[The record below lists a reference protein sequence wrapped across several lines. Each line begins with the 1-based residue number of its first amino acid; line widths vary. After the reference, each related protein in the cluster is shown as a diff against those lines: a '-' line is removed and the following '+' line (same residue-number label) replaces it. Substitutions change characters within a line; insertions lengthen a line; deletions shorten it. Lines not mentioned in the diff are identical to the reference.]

1 MPRDHIVPRFLLAR
15 WADPDTGKVVVW
27 DRPSGRDPSELD
39 PSDHSTAEDFN
50 VHRRPDGSVDAW
62 LESELFAGLESQTAG
77 ALNQLE
83 QVQPTM
89 RHINRLARGGLEPF
103 HLLPR
108 RRTFALAM
116 FMGAQMVRSPRWR
129 GAIDRATLRDIEVD
143 TRARIQED
151 LESASDPEEIARLE
165 ELLGVRYVAA
175 TTDKAM
181 QIQLTGHLAYRIGK
195 ILYGGF
201 FWSVHR
207 FAEPSLVLGDEPV
220 ILALPSDPPGL
231 GSLADL
237 ALERGVLSIQRGLE
251 RLVEDVV
258 GIVAS
263 ARWIVLPF
271 GPRHALVLNT
281 IESLCLPGRYDRPSD
296 DAKLHNTLTRLSSR
310 SWAVWQPGMK
320 PEALDPGELAAR
332 VVEEVAPIPSVA
344 REDR

>member
-15 WADPDTGKVVVW
+15 WADPETGKIVVW
-27 DRPSGRDPSELD
+27 DRRSGRDPSEVD

-83 QVQPTM
+83 QVQPTI

-103 HLLPR
+103 HLLSR

-129 GAIDRATLRDIEVD
+129 GAIERATLRDIEAD

-151 LESASDPEEIARLE
+151 LVAASDPEEIARLE

-175 TTDKAM
+175 TTGKAM

-195 ILYGGF
+195 ILYGAF
-201 FWSVHR
+201 LWSVQR
-207 FAEPSLVLGDEPV
+207 FAEPSLVLGD
-220 ILALPSDPPGL
+220 
-231 GSLADL
+231 
-237 ALERGVLSIQRGLE
+237 
-251 RLVEDVV
+251 
-258 GIVAS
+258 
-263 ARWIVLPF
+263 
-271 GPRHALVLNT
+271 
-281 IESLCLPGRYDRPSD
+281 
-296 DAKLHNTLTRLSSR
+296 
-310 SWAVWQPGMK
+310 
-320 PEALDPGELAAR
+320 
-332 VVEEVAPIPSVA
+332 
-344 REDR
+344 